1 MNDFSQEFL
10 FCYDRLWAVKSCPS
24 CLRNQPLPKP
34 ASAIKN
40 TIGLFLE
47 VMYSKVIGVYICFD
61 SSLRAL
67 WAVVTHLVVPGFLR
81 GRQGRYFQLWGP
93 GAAGGP
99 KSGLGQ
105 WFAGG
110 QPGFWSTVFWFLDQC
125 SLCSVLRFPLL
136 PQPPLKS
143 HRFSC

>member
-1 MNDFSQEFL
+1 MNDFPQEFL

-47 VMYSKVIGVYICFD
+47 VMYSKVIVVYICFD

-81 GRQGRYFQLWGP
+81 GRQGRYFQRWGP
-93 GAAGGP
+93 GGAGGP
-99 KSGLGQ
+99 NSGLGHVIRR
-105 WFAGG
+105 W
-110 QPGFWSTVFWFLDQC
+110 PTWFLKHSILIPRPVFFVFCPEISSPSTASTEESQ
-125 SLCSVLRFPLL
+125 V
-136 PQPPLKS
+136 
-143 HRFSC
+143 